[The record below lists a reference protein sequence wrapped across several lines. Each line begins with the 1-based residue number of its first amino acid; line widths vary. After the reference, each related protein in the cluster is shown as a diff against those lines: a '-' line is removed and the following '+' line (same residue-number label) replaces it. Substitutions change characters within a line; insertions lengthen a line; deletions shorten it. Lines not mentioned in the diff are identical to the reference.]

1 EWKDEHH
8 GIQTYF
14 EDKFTK
20 KGFKINYMK
29 FRLPLLA
36 EPDGPTPPIYF
47 RGEAVSKTAGTEEQ
61 H

>member
-1 EWKDEHH
+1 
-8 GIQTYF
+8 
-14 EDKFTK
+14 
-20 KGFKINYMK
+20 MK

-47 RGEAVSKTAGTEEQ
+47 RGEAVSKTAETEEQ